1 MAHHGR
7 PEDEMFLPPGQNRPD
22 VPAVGPLRINKGGAI
37 NNAQQQQQQQQQ
49 LRFSPPPTQP
59 MNSLPYPDDGPRPI
73 GTPEARQRGD
83 SMTDPHTSGA
93 SHGRPKFSANDPNRP
108 SVAGYAHIPPGAGRT
123 ASPAGSANSLE
134 KHDSTDGLFQKPLER
149 KTTEPAV
156 NPFPEY
162 HQQYWPPPAT
172 GTGSTQK
179 PSTLNVPTAGASGLS
194 RFDSTASVMTTR
206 ATRGSPP
213 PPETPAEA
221 PPSNNIEDRFAAA
234 GFGQPSTG
242 TLGPIPS
249 LNGPSALSAAANQR
263 AQQYAGAGRPF
274 GSTPPVQPQSR
285 PTESTRPWTPPRA
298 QYAGAQI
305 ASSAPGSAPP
315 GSAPVHSP
323 PPGTSVTA
331 IPPVQPAEQALE
343 HDFNRLQV
351 DEPPPSYASVQATP
365 GGHPAQGYPN
375 EKNKPNNPVLAPS
388 PSVAGAQPH
397 NQGHPAFQQD
407 PRQQGHTPSPAA
419 GSSVAGSSKLH
430 HTASSATSTP
440 LQNPVSP
447 PPLPEGWIAHLD
459 PNSGQY
465 YYIHLPTQSTQW
477 DFPKGPNPMEPLSP
491 TGTFIGSVSSPV
503 QSSFSKLP
511 LASPGMGIPV
521 PQTATMRPDGYLS
534 MASLASPTAAG
545 FTGPPPTAGV
555 EVYKVAP
562 SNGVYFGPY
571 LRYTNMDIERG
582 VWLGSIL
589 LVSDV
594 AHPPTIHIHQSVDLS
609 PNPRQLKGIP
619 IFSHQRWVF
628 YRYDLDLRM
637 EEQGTK
643 WTYAITSHLG
653 CTRYEFLVA
662 GAHETSWRFI
672 AHSGNDFAVNVSA
685 NERSKLGGVG
695 FMWKDILQKHIE
707 CNGFHCQLGLGD
719 QIFGDR
725 MWREVPQLREWTAM
739 SGKDNR
745 KNAPWTPKHDE
756 DVTHAYFHYYT
767 SHFDQPHLREAW
779 AQIPHVLTLD
789 HHDIFDGFG
798 SYPEFMQQ
806 SNMFKNIG
814 RIGIEMYLLFQHHTT
829 LDLLRN
835 VHDDT
840 DLFTITGTG
849 WHFIK
854 YLGPAVVVVGPDT
867 RSERTLHQVMA
878 GPTYQGL
885 FPKIA
890 LLPPSV
896 QHCIWMVPVPI
907 VYPRLE
913 SMESFANTFATGK
926 KVATGTFN
934 MMGKVTGSLAGIVGA
949 KGAVGGGFSAV
960 KNAVGKS
967 GLMSGVLSPFGEIG
981 LLDELRDQ
989 WTHES
994 KVNPSLLNNKQTKC

>member
-1 MAHHGR
+1 M
-7 PEDEMFLPPGQNRPD
+7 PGQQKPD
-22 VPAVGPLRINKGGAI
+22 FPAPGPLRINKGAAAP
-37 NNAQQQQQQQQQ
+37 NPPTANMPPP
-49 LRFSPPPTQP
+49 RFSPPPTQAP
-59 MNSLPYPDDGPRPI
+59 TPPTPLPYPDDRPRPS
-73 GTPEARQRGD
+73 GTPEGRLRGD
-83 SMTDPHTSGA
+83 SVTDPHQ
-93 SHGRPKFSANDPNRP
+93 RPKFSANDPNRP

-123 ASPAGSANSLE
+123 ASPAGSANSGE
-134 KHDSTDGLFQKPLER
+134 KHDSTDGLFQRPLER
-149 KTTEPAV
+149 KPTEPAV
-156 NPFPEY
+156 NPFPDY
-162 HQQYWPPPAT
+162 HQQYWPPPAA
-172 GTGSTQK
+172 GAAGAQK
-179 PSTLNVPTAGASGLS
+179 ASNLNVPAAGASNSGGLS

-213 PPETPAEA
+213 PPETPIVP

-242 TLGPIPS
+242 TFTGPIPS
-249 LNGPSALSAAANQR
+249 LNGPAALSAAANQR
-263 AQQYAGAGRPF
+263 AQQYAGFGGRQNA
-274 GSTPPVQPQSR
+274 TPPAQQSR
-285 PTESTRPWTPPRA
+285 PAPAPESTRPWTPPGA
-298 QYAGAQI
+298 ATSAAVAGAQI
-305 ASSAPGSAPP
+305 AQSQPGSAPP
-315 GSAPVHSP
+315 LHSA
-323 PPGTSVTA
+323 PPGTSVTSV
-331 IPPVQPAEQALE
+331 PPVRPEEHALE
-343 HDFNRLQV
+343 HDFNRMNV
-351 DEPPPSYASVQATP
+351 ADEPPPSYASVQASGP
-365 GGHPAQGYPN
+365 GATTAQGFPN
-375 EKNKPNNPVLAPS
+375 EKNKPANPAVLVPT

-407 PRQQGHTPSPAA
+407 GRQQTASPAGSSAAGPSKLSHTPSTA
-419 GSSVAGSSKLH
+419 SVAPSQL
-430 HTASSATSTP
+430 
-440 LQNPVSP
+440 PVSP

-459 PNSGQY
+459 PSSGQY

-477 DFPKGPNPMEPLSP
+477 EFPKGPNPMEPLSP
-491 TGTFIGSVSSPV
+491 TGTFVGTLASPI
-503 QSSFSKLP
+503 QGSFSKLP
-511 LASPGMGIPV
+511 LASPGMGMPV
-521 PQTATMRPDGYLS
+521 PQSATMRPDGYLS
-534 MASLASPTAAG
+534 MASLASPTAVG

-609 PNPRQLKGIP
+609 PNPRQLKGVP
-619 IFSHQRWVF
+619 VFSHQRWIF
-628 YRYDLDLRM
+628 YRYDLDLKM
-637 EEQGTK
+637 EDQGTK

-662 GAHETSWRFI
+662 GEHETSWRFI

-707 CNGFHCQLGLGD
+707 CNGFHCQIGLGD

-725 MWREVPQLREWTAM
+725 MWKEVPLLREWTAM
-739 SGKDNR
+739 SGKENR

-779 AQIPHVLTLD
+779 AQIPHILTLD

-814 RIGIEMYLLFQHHTT
+814 RIGIDMYLLFQHHTT

-849 WHFIK
+849 WHFMK

-896 QHCIWMVPVPI
+896 QHCIWTVPVPVI
-907 VYPRLE
+907 YPRLE

-926 KVATGTFN
+926 KMATGTFN
-934 MMGKVTGSLAGIVGA
+934 MMGKVTGSLAGVVGA
-949 KGAVGGGFSAV
+949 KGAVGQGFSAV

-967 GLMSGVLSPFGEIG
+967 GLMSNVLSPFGEVG

-994 KVNPSLLNNKQTKC
+994 KVKIHHTAFPVCQH